1 MKVFLKKMSKKTTFL
16 KKIRF
21 LFGDFLLSLFRIKM
35 ITTDNKKVATKKF
48 HCKECNYTT
57 SKKSDYDKHILT
69 AKHKKITM
77 NLKKSPKSLQ
87 SLLVCE
93 CGKKYKHHSGLS
105 RHKKQCTVILNI
117 ENNVEE
123 EKIEENNDVLVN
135 EDNNV
140 YKDLLMDAMKTMK
153 DQQEQ
158 INKMIPLIGSNN
170 NNTMTTNNFNLN
182 LFLNETCK
190 DALNLTDFINSL
202 QVQLKDLEYT
212 TDNGHVK
219 GITNIFHNALSNIE
233 VNKRPM
239 HCTDLKREVLYIKD
253 NNEWQIDDEKDK
265 LKEAV
270 ETVTNKNISNTSKWL
285 EKYPEHTDPN
295 SKDFDKY
302 MRFTSNCM
310 GTGEESEQNKIM
322 KNIMKDVTIKK
333 E

>member
-1 MKVFLKKMSKKTTFL
+1 MSKKTTFL

-123 EKIEENNDVLVN
+123 EKIEENNDVLVK

-265 LKEAV
+265 IKEAV
-270 ETVTNKNISNTSKWL
+270 DKVTNKNISNTVKWL
-285 EKYPEHTDPN
+285 EKYPEHGDTG
-295 SKDFDKY
+295 SKDFEKY
-302 MRFTSNCM
+302 VKMSSNSM
-310 GTGEESEQNKIM
+310 GTGEEVEQKKIV
-322 KNIMKDVTIKK
+322 KNILKEITIDKMNTV
-333 E
+333 

>member
-1 MKVFLKKMSKKTTFL
+1 
-16 KKIRF
+16 
-21 LFGDFLLSLFRIKM
+21 M

-123 EKIEENNDVLVN
+123 EKIEENNDVLVK

-202 QVQLKDLEYT
+202 QVQLQDLEYT
-212 TDNGHVK
+212 ADNGHIK
-219 GITNIFHNALSNIE
+219 GITNIFHNALSNLE
-233 VNKRPM
+233 VTKRPM

-253 NNEWQIDDEKDK
+253 NNEWHKDDDK
-265 LKEAV
+265 EEIKVAV
-270 ETVTNKNISNTSKWL
+270 NKVVNKNIGNQGKWIDAHPNL
-285 EKYPEHTDPN
+285 EREEEMENYIRMQDH
-295 SKDFDKY
+295 SL
-302 MRFTSNCM
+302 
-310 GTGEESEQNKIM
+310 GTGEEIEQKKII
-322 KNIMKDVTIKK
+322 KNILK
-333 E
+333 EVVIEKENKS

>member
-1 MKVFLKKMSKKTTFL
+1 MSKKTTFL
-16 KKIRF
+16 KKNVYNLAIF
-21 LFGDFLLSLFRIKM
+21 MLSLFRIRM
-35 ITTDNKKVATKKF
+35 ITMDNKKVATKKYN
-48 HCKECNYTT
+48 CKECNYTT

-77 NLKKSPKSLQ
+77 DLKKSPKSLQ
-87 SLLVCE
+87 QILECE
-93 CGKKYKHHSGLS
+93 CGKRYKHHSGLS

-117 ENNVEE
+117 EENVGGEENVEGE
-123 EKIEENNDVLVN
+123 GGNMLVK

-219 GITNIFHNALSNIE
+219 GITNIFQKALSNIE

-253 NNEWQIDDEKDK
+253 NNEWQIDDEKDRI
-265 LKEAV
+265 KEAV
-270 ETVTNKNISNTSKWL
+270 DKVANKNISNTVKWL
-285 EKYPEHTDPN
+285 EKYPEHGDTG
-295 SKDFDKY
+295 SKDFEKY
-302 MRFTSNCM
+302 VKMSSNSM
-310 GTGEESEQNKIM
+310 GTGDELEQKKIV
-322 KNIMKDVTIKK
+322 KNILKEITIDKMNTC
-333 E
+333 